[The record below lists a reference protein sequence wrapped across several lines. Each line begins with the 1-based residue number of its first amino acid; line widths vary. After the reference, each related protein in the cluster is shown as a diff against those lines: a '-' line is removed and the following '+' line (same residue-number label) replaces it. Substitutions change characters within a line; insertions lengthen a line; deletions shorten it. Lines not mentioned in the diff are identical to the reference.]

1 MADSALTGTARVR
14 QRSSVESIKTQRSV
28 VRLILRVIGMIV
40 LYIILIFLAVV
51 MILPL
56 VWMLS
61 TASKTL
67 GEATSIEFRLIPTQ
81 FMLFENIVSA
91 FGRQPFGRVFY
102 NSGLV
107 AGTITFGRVALCSLA
122 GYSFAKFR
130 FPGRD
135 AIFMGVLST
144 MMVPFF
150 VVIIPLYIVVYSF
163 GWLDT
168 YWAMIIPGLVGA
180 YGIFLMRQFMVAS
193 IPDELIDA
201 ARIDGAHE
209 LRIFVQIALPLAK
222 PALSTL
228 SILTFMSTWDGYV
241 WPLMVINDKR
251 MMTLPL
257 AMAIFRSQ
265 YLTYWNELMAVAFI
279 GVVPTFTLFFMFQ
292 KQFVEGVAITGL
304 KG

>member
-1 MADSALTGTARVR
+1 
-14 QRSSVESIKTQRSV
+14 
-28 VRLILRVIGMIV
+28 MIV
-40 LYIILIFLAVV
+40 LYTILIVLAAV

-56 VWMLS
+56 VWMVS

-67 GEATSIEFRLIPTQ
+67 GEATALEFRLIPSR
-81 FMLFENIVSA
+81 FMLLENIVTA
-91 FGRQPFGRVFY
+91 FGRQPFDRYFY
-102 NSGLV
+102 NSGVV
-107 AGTITFGRVALCSLA
+107 AVATTIGRVLLCSVA

-135 AIFMGVLST
+135 LVFMGVLST

-163 GWLDT
+163 GWLDS
-168 YWAMIIPGLVGA
+168 YWGLIVPGLVNA
-180 YGIFLMRQFMVAS
+180 YGIFLMRQYMLSV
-193 IPDELIDA
+193 PDELIDA

-209 LRIFVQIALPLAK
+209 LRIFFQLALPLAK

-228 SILTFMSTWDGYV
+228 AILTFMGSWDSYV
-241 WPLMVINDKR
+241 WPLMMINDRR

-257 AMAIFRSQ
+257 GLTVFRSS
-265 YLTYWNELMAVAFI
+265 YITYWNELMVVSVV
-279 GVVPTFTLFFMFQ
+279 GVIPTFTLFFMFQ
-292 KQFVEGVAITGL
+292 KQFVEGVAISGL

>member
-1 MADSALTGTARVR
+1 VG
-14 QRSSVESIKTQRSV
+14 
-28 VRLILRVIGMIV
+28 RLILRAVGMIL
-40 LYIILIFLAVV
+40 LYLILIFLAAV
-51 MILPL
+51 MIMPL

-67 GEATSIEFRLIPTQ
+67 AEATDIEFRLIPTK
-81 FMLFENIVSA
+81 FMLFQNIVSA
-91 FGRQPFGRVFY
+91 FARQPFGRVFA
-102 NSGLV
+102 NSGFV
-107 AGTITFGRVALCSLA
+107 AGTITFSRVVLCSLA

-168 YWAMIIPGLVGA
+168 YWAVIMPGIVNA
-180 YGIFLMRQFMVAS
+180 YGIFLMRQFMVSS

-209 LRIFVQIALPLAK
+209 VRIFAQIALPLAK

-228 SILTFMSTWDGYV
+228 AVLTFMSTWDGYI

>member
-1 MADSALTGTARVR
+1 MVFRILGMTILYVVLIALA
-14 QRSSVESIKTQRSV
+14 
-28 VRLILRVIGMIV
+28 
-40 LYIILIFLAVV
+40 AV

-56 VWMLS
+56 VWMAS
-61 TASKTL
+61 TATKTL
-67 GEATSIEFRLIPTQ
+67 GEATALEFQLLPSK
-81 FMLFENIVSA
+81 FVLFENIATA
-91 FGRQPFGRVFY
+91 FSRQPFGRYFR
-102 NSGLV
+102 NSGIV
-107 AGTITFGRVALCSLA
+107 TVTTTIGRVLLCSLA
-122 GYSFAKFR
+122 GFSFAKFH

-135 AIFMGVLST
+135 AVFMGVLST

-168 YWAMIIPGLVGA
+168 YWGLIIPGLVGA
-180 YGIFLMRQFMVAS
+180 YGIFLMRQFMTS

-209 LRIFVQIALPLAK
+209 VRIFFQIALPLAK

-228 SILTFMSTWDGYV
+228 SILTFMSSWDAYI
-241 WPLMVINDKR
+241 WPLMIINDKK

-257 AMAIFRSQ
+257 GLVVFRSQ
-265 YLTYWNELMAVAFI
+265 YITYWNELMVVSVV
-279 GVVPTFTLFFMFQ
+279 GVIPTFTLFFAFQ
-292 KQFVEGVAITGL
+292 KQFVEGVAISGL